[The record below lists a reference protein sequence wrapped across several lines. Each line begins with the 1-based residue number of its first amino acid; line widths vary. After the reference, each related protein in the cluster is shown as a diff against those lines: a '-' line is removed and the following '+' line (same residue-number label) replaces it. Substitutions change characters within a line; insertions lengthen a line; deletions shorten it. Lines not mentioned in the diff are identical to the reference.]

1 MKKRKSFIIAAALAG
16 SLMLVISGCSA
27 SKSAEEDKSET
38 SSTATNNQVSSYD
51 EENEKDD
58 NTEPEYRTVTTGLIA
73 EQSVDEL
80 EKSSTAVLLG
90 KIVDKSDAFEITSVT
105 GATSNFTDYYLEVL
119 VVYRGDKSEG
129 DTVSIR
135 LNEGIVGNLEVIDE
149 TGPTFEI
156 GQEYVVFLY
165 NPGVGGD
172 FNTEGDYY
180 YVNGVTQ
187 GVYPYNGEDELIS
200 EFDADKDDTNVDEL
214 KLSIEELKNNIQ
226 IVNEEYPVSE
236 INLRQEIIDN
246 LTHNYENGFI
256 TEEQYNETIEQL
268 DMYATITG

>member
-1 MKKRKSFIIAAALAG
+1 MKKRRSFIIAVALAVN
-16 SLMLVISGCSA
+16 LIFIVSGCAA
-27 SKSAEEDKSET
+27 SKSAEEDKGET
-38 SSTATNNQVSSYD
+38 SSTAEVSSYGV
-51 EENEKDD
+51 ENEKAD
-58 NTEPEYRTVTTGLIA
+58 NTEPEYRMVTTGLIA
-73 EQSVDEL
+73 EQSVEEL

-90 KIVDKSDAFEITSVT
+90 KIVDKSNAFEITSVT
-105 GATSNFTDYYLEVL
+105 GTTSNFTDYYLEVL
-119 VVYRGDKSEG
+119 KSYRGDKSEG

-200 EFDADKDDTNVDEL
+200 EFDAEKDDTNADEL
-214 KLSIEELKNNIQ
+214 KLRIEELKNNIQ

-246 LTHNYENGFI
+246 LTHNYENRFI